1 MERKVLEPLVL
12 NPARAGRLQKPVLVI
27 GKPASCCLLLRE
39 VGHTD
44 AQLASIIAA
53 ITDGSP
59 AGEPRDQVRSA
70 LKRFALFPAA
80 LS

>member
-27 GKPASCCLLLRE
+27 
-39 VGHTD
+39 
-44 AQLASIIAA
+44 A

-59 AGEPRDQVRSA
+59 AGEPRDQVRFRPVIPFCLLCVLLNPIGLNS
-70 LKRFALFPAA
+70 L
-80 LS
+80 